1 MDGILNWMKEFLI
14 IYLILNILTNLT
26 ALDQY
31 KKHLHFFSG
40 VVLMLVLLT
49 PVLRLTGKEGK
60 LEALISSKVFWE
72 KLDSARQD
80 TKKLEFIRNSHY
92 IARYEQA
99 IAREMRQQAQQQDI
113 VLRQVQVRLTD
124 DYEIRRVTIWP
135 EFSSDAQQEGEKKAL
150 IQFLTQTYGLE
161 ESRIFIQQ

>member
-60 LEALISSKVFWE
+60 LEAIISSKVLW
-72 KLDSARQD
+72 
-80 TKKLEFIRNSHY
+80 
-92 IARYEQA
+92 
-99 IAREMRQQAQQQDI
+99 
-113 VLRQVQVRLTD
+113 
-124 DYEIRRVTIWP
+124 
-135 EFSSDAQQEGEKKAL
+135 
-150 IQFLTQTYGLE
+150 
-161 ESRIFIQQ
+161 